1 MIMELEFKN
10 QEELYKRVK
19 PALKSKRLECKRY
32 GIEVSEE
39 ELWMYLSENIFKK
52 SHNLTLADIV
62 SEIMHLEKDN
72 FIK

>member
-1 MIMELEFKN
+1 MDIEFKS

-19 PALKSKRLECKRY
+19 PALKSKRLEFKRY
-32 GIEVSEE
+32 GIEVTDE
-39 ELWMYLSENIFKK
+39 ELWIYLSNNVFKK

-62 SEIMHLEKDN
+62 SEIMHLEKDS